1 MRLEDALRELAE
13 FYDLVLVEGHHGIP
27 LPKVWLAGA
36 GDAFCPGNATD
47 VLATLPWNGD
57 RPAALLATLDEWL
70 PRIWRSAPV
79 YAGVLIGG
87 ASSRMGSAKHLLKA
101 GDQSLLE
108 RTVGQV
114 AGAAAETVLLGC
126 GEVPDTLAG
135 LRRLADVPDVSGPMA
150 GILSAMRWAPR
161 GSWLIVACDMPQL
174 TRKAVDWLLSWRR
187 PGVWAAIPRLA
198 DNRPLEPLL
207 AYYDFRA
214 RPLLER
220 LAASGCFRAAEI
232 TRSSK
237 VMTPVPPADLA
248 KAWTNV
254 NRPEDLADAS
264 EDRP

>member
-1 MRLEDALRELAE
+1 
-13 FYDLVLVEGHHGIP
+13 
-27 LPKVWLAGA
+27 
-36 GDAFCPGNATD
+36 
-47 VLATLPWNGD
+47 
-57 RPAALLATLDEWL
+57 
-70 PRIWRSAPV
+70 
-79 YAGVLIGG
+79 
-87 ASSRMGSAKHLLKA
+87 
-101 GDQSLLE
+101 
-108 RTVGQV
+108 
-114 AGAAAETVLLGC
+114 
-126 GEVPDTLAG
+126 
-135 LRRLADVPDVSGPMA
+135 
-150 GILSAMRWAPR
+150 
-161 GSWLIVACDMPQL
+161 MPQL